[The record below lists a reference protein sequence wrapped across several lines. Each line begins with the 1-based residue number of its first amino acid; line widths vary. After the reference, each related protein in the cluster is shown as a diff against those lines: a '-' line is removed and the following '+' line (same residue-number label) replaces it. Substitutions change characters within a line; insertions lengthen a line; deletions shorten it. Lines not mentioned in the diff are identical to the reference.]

1 MREDGAV
8 VRGSPSQGAPSQ
20 CGFHLGGQIPRRRP
34 GAWDPLL
41 PFLFS
46 PLRVCSVAQS
56 CPTLCDP
63 MTYSPPGICPWDFP
77 GENTGVGCHFL
88 WGIFPTQG
96 SNPSL
101 LRLLHRQGC
110 SFCHCTVWGA
120 KRNSRERGYVPSFL
134 WPSERNWADHC
145 LAFWF
150 SESWMSPC
158 VFLLC
163 PWTCFKHFLGLA
175 DGGDLGETKPARCSG
190 LGRESESTRPSGKW
204 PRALQ
209 VLHAALCHRVLLTFP
224 RHGREHRVS
233 PHKLS
238 KTFDYLVW
246 APLPIF
252 RRHCY

>member
-20 CGFHLGGQIPRRRP
+20 WGFHLGGQIPRRRP
-34 GAWDPLL
+34 GACDPLL

-46 PLRVCSVAQS
+46 PLCVCSVAQS

-63 MTYSPPGICPWDFP
+63 MAYSPPGISQARILEWVATSYSRGSSRLRDQTQVACVSC
-77 GENTGVGCHFL
+77 TVRGVLC
-88 WGIFPTQG
+88 
-96 SNPSL
+96 
-101 LRLLHRQGC
+101 C
-110 SFCHCTVWGA
+110 CTVWGA
-120 KRNSRERGYVPSFL
+120 KRNSRERGCVPSFL
-134 WPSERNWADHC
+134 WPSEKSWEDQC
-145 LAFWF
+145 LAFCF

-175 DGGDLGETKPARCSG
+175 DRGGDLGETKPARCSG
-190 LGRESESTRPSGKW
+190 LGRESERTRPSGKW

-209 VLHAALCHRVLLTFP
+209 VLHAALCHRGLLTFP
-224 RHGREHRVS
+224 RHSREHRIS
-233 PHKLS
+233 RHKLS

-246 APLPIF
+246 APLPVF

>member
-8 VRGSPSQGAPSQ
+8 VRGSPSQGLHLNGGSTLGVRYPGGGQGLGTPSSPSS
-20 CGFHLGGQIPRRRP
+20 FHLC
-34 GAWDPLL
+34 
-41 PFLFS
+41 
-46 PLRVCSVAQS
+46 VCAQS
-56 CPTLCDP
+56 PSRVQLFVT
-63 MTYSPPGICPWDFP
+63 PWP
-77 GENTGVGCHFL
+77 
-88 WGIFPTQG
+88 IA
-96 SNPSL
+96 
-101 LRLLHRQGC
+101 RQGFVHGISQARILEWVATSSGGSSRLRDQTQVSC
-110 SFCHCTVWGA
+110 VSCTVRGVLCHCTIWGA
-120 KRNSRERGYVPSFL
+120 KRNSRERGRVPSFL
-134 WPSERNWADHC
+134 WPSERSWEAHC

-175 DGGDLGETKPARCSG
+175 DGGDLGETKPSRCSG
-190 LGRESESTRPSGKW
+190 LGRESERTRPSGKW

-209 VLHAALCHRVLLTFP
+209 VLHAALCHRGLLTFP
-224 RHGREHRVS
+224 RHGREHCVS